1 MLVNFKKPSLTEPN
15 KSVESSLGQFCFVLF
30 CVFFFSFE
38 QDGISLG
45 ELVESKNWQEYF
57 DLLRAWKFE
66 LFKAS
71 VALVVAKKGLNS
83 RNEAVVLCEWYREH
97 EGRDNVPVV
106 LHMDTAEK
114 KFESISGLLPS
125 RRLAFLR
132 ELPKKRQ
139 ICKFSWPQPQSLA
152 ENRRKVPRNG
162 RFIFKKEKRSEIRN
176 KARLIL

>member
-1 MLVNFKKPSLTEPN
+1 M
-15 KSVESSLGQFCFVLF
+15 
-30 CVFFFSFE
+30 
-38 QDGISLG
+38 
-45 ELVESKNWQEYF
+45 
-57 DLLRAWKFE
+57 
-66 LFKAS
+66 
-71 VALVVAKKGLNS
+71 
-83 RNEAVVLCEWYREH
+83 
-97 EGRDNVPVV
+97 PVV

-162 RFIFKKEKRSEIRN
+162 RFIFKKEKRDQKQSQAHSVANNGLLQERRDGESWVG
-176 KARLIL
+176 KHAGQEARSQEGDS